1 MSSLR
6 TEPPLDAKYVVAEA
20 GDFDLRILG
29 NAMPSRVEMPFG
41 PEVVLPR
48 HVLAN
53 AETLSKF
60 AGTFDK
66 EQVRR
71 SFLRALN
78 SSSFSSPIFR
88 RNPTD
93 ACWSLGS

>member
-1 MSSLR
+1 MFL
-6 TEPPLDAKYVVAEA
+6 K
-20 GDFDLRILG
+20 ILG
-29 NAMPSRVEMPFG
+29 DAIASRVEMPFG

-71 SFLRALN
+71 LFLRALELIQLFKPN
-78 SSSFSSPIFR
+78 LR

-93 ACWSLGS
+93 ACWSLRS